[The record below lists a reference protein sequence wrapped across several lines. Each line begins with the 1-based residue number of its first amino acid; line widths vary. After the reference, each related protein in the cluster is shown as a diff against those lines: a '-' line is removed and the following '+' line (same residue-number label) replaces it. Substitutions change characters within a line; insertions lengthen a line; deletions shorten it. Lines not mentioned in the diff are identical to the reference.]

1 MDSLIFWTLNDGHAH
16 HCPRSIQPFKER
28 TMTLLAPLSLVA
40 ATLMTGM
47 TAGVFALYADT
58 IMPGLRT
65 TDDRTFV
72 TAFTAIDRAIINP
85 WFMALGFVGA
95 LVCTAVA
102 VYANL
107 HRPALPWVA
116 AALGLYLIA
125 FIVTVAVHVPLN
137 DAIKAAA
144 TPGHLHDLAA
154 ARDKL
159 HVSRWVSWNYVRVVT
174 SVGASGCLAWA
185 LVLCGRAS
193 A

>member
-1 MDSLIFWTLNDGHAH
+1 MSLF
-16 HCPRSIQPFKER
+16 
-28 TMTLLAPLSLVA
+28 APLSLVA
-40 ATLMTGM
+40 ATIATGM

-72 TAFTAIDRAIINP
+72 SAFTAIDRAIINP
-85 WFMALGFVGA
+85 WFMAFGFVGA
-95 LVCTAVA
+95 LLCTAVA

-107 HRPALPWVA
+107 HRPSLPWVA
-116 AALGLYLIA
+116 AALGLYLVA

-154 ARDKL
+154 ARGKL
-159 HVSRWVSWNYVRVVT
+159 HFTRWVNWNYLRVAT
-174 SVGASGCLAWA
+174 SVGAFGCLSWA